1 MTLKERIKSKGYN
14 LTHFAR
20 LLWPEL
26 SYGSQ
31 RNKMSKICAG
41 EKPEPKELKE
51 LLKKLKI

>member
-14 LTHFAR
+14 LAHFAR

-51 LLKKLKI
+51 LLEKLKI